1 MFSLEHLTATERHL
15 VAYLEAHLGQ
25 VPSLSITKLSQK
37 ANVST
42 ASIVRTMKKLGYDG
56 FTAFKHAIK
65 QQLRGDQASSITYQ
79 ILDDND
85 QKIQEVILKND
96 LEVRQ
101 TLALLDKRQI
111 EDAIQAI
118 AGAGQVYLFARGLS
132 ELIASEME
140 VKFHLLGRTCELYT
154 DPNIIRTI
162 SKRLTDQDLVLLI
175 SLNGQT
181 QELVAAA
188 QPCVAQEVPLVL
200 LTANGGS
207 SLAQLAD
214 ISLVGYK
221 SEISYFP
228 DYEVRSRLPLQVIGR
243 ILLDAYAIRV
253 GGPAS

>member
-15 VAYLEAHLGQ
+15 VAYLDAHLGQ
-25 VPSLSITKLSQK
+25 VPSLSITKLSQE

-140 VKFHLLGRTCELYT
+140 VKFHLLGRTCEL
-154 DPNIIRTI
+154 PI
-162 SKRLTDQDLVLLI
+162 LF
-175 SLNGQT
+175 
-181 QELVAAA
+181 
-188 QPCVAQEVPLVL
+188 VPSV
-200 LTANGGS
+200 S
-207 SLAQLAD
+207 S
-214 ISLVGYK
+214 
-221 SEISYFP
+221 
-228 DYEVRSRLPLQVIGR
+228 
-243 ILLDAYAIRV
+243 
-253 GGPAS
+253 

>member
-25 VPSLSITKLSQK
+25 VPSLSITKLSQE

-188 QPCVAQEVPLVL
+188 QEVPLVL

>member
-1 MFSLEHLTATERHL
+1 M
-15 VAYLEAHLGQ
+15 
-25 VPSLSITKLSQK
+25 
-37 ANVST
+37 
-42 ASIVRTMKKLGYDG
+42 
-56 FTAFKHAIK
+56 
-65 QQLRGDQASSITYQ
+65 
-79 ILDDND
+79 
-85 QKIQEVILKND
+85 
-96 LEVRQ
+96 
-101 TLALLDKRQI
+101 ALLDKRQI

-118 AGAGQVYLFARGLS
+118 AGASQVYLFARGLS

-162 SKRLTDQDLVLLI
+162 SKRLTAQDLVLLI

-188 QPCVAQEVPLVL
+188 QTCVAQEVPLVL